1 MNEGSRQIDSLLE
14 HEASLMKITCQE
26 EVYNTCLEKKKIG
39 LSFYMKTVVIN

>member
-26 EVYNTCLEKKKIG
+26 EVYNTCLEKKRLDCPFI
-39 LSFYMKTVVIN
+39 